1 MNESELAA
9 LMLEWE
15 RVQAVA
21 DALKAEIE
29 AAVLA
34 IGKTVK
40 VGNVAASYSAGRKSY
55 DYTTALDNAY
65 VLGAITDADL
75 EPYREHIPA
84 SVKLD
89 ARKAC
94 AGLKIEDVPFKQSPP
109 SVTVKVG

>member
-1 MNESELAA
+1 MNESELAG

-40 VGNVAASYSAGRKSY
+40 AGNVAASYSAGRKSY
-55 DYTTALDNAY
+55 DYRAPLAEYDEVALLPWTEEVPATVKIDYRAACKG
-65 VLGAITDADL
+65 LG
-75 EPYREHIPA
+75 
-84 SVKLD
+84 
-89 ARKAC
+89 
-94 AGLKIEDVPFKQSPP
+94 IEDVPFKQSPP